1 MDHWIIKQ
9 ALFEQHRDQLL
20 QEAARE
26 RLLRRAR
33 DHQIGKKF
41 MPRMER
47 NAVLKRRLAIGL
59 AVLIVAA
66 LWAIQIAVAAGTGG
80 VGGRFLLM

>member
-33 DHQIGKKF
+33 DQQIEKEPLPGRQRYTGF
-41 MPRMER
+41 
-47 NAVLKRRLAIGL
+47 KRRLAVGL
-59 AVLIVAA
+59 AMLILVT
-66 LWAIQIAVAAGTGG
+66 LRTIQIAMAAGTDG
-80 VGGRFLLM
+80 VGGRFLAM

>member
-26 RLLRRAR
+26 RLLRQAR
-33 DHQIGKKF
+33 DHQIEKKYT
-41 MPRMER
+41 PRKEG

-59 AVLIVAA
+59 AMLILAA
-66 LWAIQIAVAAGTGG
+66 LWAIQIALAAGLGG
-80 VGGRFLLM
+80 GAGQYLVM